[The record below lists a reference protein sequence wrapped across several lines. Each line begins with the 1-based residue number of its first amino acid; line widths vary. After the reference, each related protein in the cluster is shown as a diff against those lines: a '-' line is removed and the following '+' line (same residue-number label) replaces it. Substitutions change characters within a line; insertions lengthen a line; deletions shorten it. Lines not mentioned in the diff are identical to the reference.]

1 MAESTAELDGPAAP
15 ASATPWLAISVLIF
29 VLGAFALNSGFV
41 FPANALAMSALGYS
55 AAFVGAL
62 GSAGAIGYIFGSV
75 LAPFLAA
82 RFGLRQTM
90 TGAVLITA
98 ILIAGFAVLPA
109 PGWYPMRTIHGMAT
123 TTFYVC
129 GESALVALAPAAIR
143 GRIIGF
149 YTAFNSIFFS
159 AGPSVVA
166 YLGFAGWL
174 PYGLVAALIVALAA
188 PLVIV
193 GRVAPKLPVLP
204 LRKLLSTVA
213 SIPLL
218 LTVTFAWGWI
228 DGSMLNL
235 LSVYGIRR
243 GLSPPDASWLL
254 TLISVGNV
262 FLQFPIGWIADHA
275 PRRYVLAGLSALGVA
290 FSLVL
295 PVIDLGG
302 PLVVGH
308 LVVLGAV
315 GFGTFTVSL
324 IALGEVLTGIEL
336 VAANAAFGL
345 LWGLGD
351 FAGALTTGWLMDLI
365 GTPAFALSLAAGF
378 LLQCLAAL
386 TLPLRV
392 SASAP
397 KTPKPPS

>member
-1 MAESTAELDGPAAP
+1 MLSFRQ
-15 ASATPWLAISVLIF
+15 VQKR
-29 VLGAFALNSGFV
+29 
-41 FPANALAMSALGYS
+41 
-55 AAFVGAL
+55 
-62 GSAGAIGYIFGSV
+62 GS
-75 LAPFLAA
+75 
-82 RFGLRQTM
+82 
-90 TGAVLITA
+90 
-98 ILIAGFAVLPA
+98 
-109 PGWYPMRTIHGMAT
+109 
-123 TTFYVC
+123 
-129 GESALVALAPAAIR
+129 
-143 GRIIGF
+143 RIEF
-149 YTAFNSIFFS
+149 DQSR
-159 AGPSVVA
+159 
-166 YLGFAGWL
+166 W
-174 PYGLVAALIVALAA
+174 
-188 PLVIV
+188 
-193 GRVAPKLPVLP
+193 
-204 LRKLLSTVA
+204 
-213 SIPLL
+213 
-218 LTVTFAWGWI
+218 
-228 DGSMLNL
+228 
-235 LSVYGIRR
+235 
-243 GLSPPDASWLL
+243 PPC
-254 TLISVGNV
+254 
-262 FLQFPIGWIADHA
+262 
-275 PRRYVLAGLSALGVA
+275 VA

-378 LLQCLAAL
+378 LLQCLASL